1 MLRKSLN
8 KEALS
13 SKSNTIPSS
22 CTLQITEFYTKCRVL
37 RHTCFCTC
45 LCLEYILRLQQ
56 RGVGLSKSFK
66 CQINILQMEKT
77 AIFRKQ
83 IQNSLITEFK
93 SSFFAFWAKWILQN
107 RKVVWLLNI
116 VGTIWKYLGW
126 NIHGK
131 SHNNGTGLCFI
142 NMAKSDWVILNMLMQ
157 SNVSH
162 TLKAFASCWHWHY
175 TTSFLWI
182 TTTSVSEHIY
192 RKDEKTS

>member
-1 MLRKSLN
+1 MPNVECYGIHASALDYVWNTYWDFNRGVWGCLN
-8 KEALS
+8 HLNARL
-13 SKSNTIPSS
+13 I
-22 CTLQITEFYTKCRVL
+22 FYRW
-37 RHTCFCTC
+37 R
-45 LCLEYILRLQQ
+45 RLQY
-56 RGVGLSKSFK
+56 SENKFK
-66 CQINILQMEKT
+66 IAC
-77 AIFRKQ
+77 
-83 IQNSLITEFK
+83 SLITEFK
-93 SSFFAFWAKWILQN
+93 SSFVAFWAKWILQK
-107 RKVVWLLNI
+107 RKDVWLLNI

-131 SHNNGTGLCFI
+131 SHNSGTGFCFI
-142 NMAKSDWVILNMLMQ
+142 NMAKSDWVILNTLMQ